1 MRKTKKII
9 TDSISLEQAEAH
21 FADFATTDAKINQLN
36 AKMDV
41 ELTKIREKYQDKLA
55 ELGEQRE
62 AAFEQ
67 LQHFAITNP
76 DYFVKKKSVEMAHG
90 TIGFRTGT
98 PSLKTL
104 KGYTWAAVLN
114 LVKNYLPEF
123 VRTKEDVNKEA
134 LIDRRDE
141 DDIKDNLT
149 RCGMKIEQSE
159 GFYVEPKKEATA

>member
-76 DYFVKKKSVEMAHG
+76 DYFVKKKSIDMAHG
-90 TIGFRTGT
+90 IIGFRTGT

-114 LVKNYLPEF
+114 LVKNYLPDF
-123 VRTKEDVNKEA
+123 VRTKEEVNKE
-134 LIDRRDE
+134 LILDRRDE
-141 DDIKDNLT
+141 QEVQGKLT
-149 RCGMKIEQSE
+149 QCGMKVEQSE
-159 GFYVEPKKEATA
+159 SFYVEPKKEVA

>member
-21 FADFATTDAKINQLN
+21 FADFATTDAKINQLT

-62 AAFEQ
+62 AAFEY
-67 LQHFAITNP
+67 LQHYAQSNP
-76 DYFVKKKSVEMAHG
+76 DHFVKRKSLEMAHG
-90 TIGFRTGT
+90 VIGFRTGT

-104 KGYTWAAVLN
+104 KGFTWASVLN
-114 LVKNYLPEF
+114 LVKNYLPDF
-123 VRTKEDVNKEA
+123 VRTKEEVNKEA
-134 LIDRRDE
+134 ILDQRDE
-141 DDIKDNLT
+141 PEIKGKLT
-149 RCGMKIEQSE
+149 QCGMKVEQSE

>member
-21 FADFATTDAKINQLN
+21 FADFATADAKIHQIT
-36 AKMDV
+36 AKMDGEIV
-41 ELTKIREKYQDKLA
+41 KIREKYQDKLT

-62 AAFEQ
+62 AAFEL
-67 LQHFAITNP
+67 LQHFAQTNP
-76 DYFVKKKSVEMAHG
+76 DHFVKRKSLEMAHG
-90 TIGFRTGT
+90 IIGFRTGT

-159 GFYVEPKKEATA
+159 GFYVEPKKEATT